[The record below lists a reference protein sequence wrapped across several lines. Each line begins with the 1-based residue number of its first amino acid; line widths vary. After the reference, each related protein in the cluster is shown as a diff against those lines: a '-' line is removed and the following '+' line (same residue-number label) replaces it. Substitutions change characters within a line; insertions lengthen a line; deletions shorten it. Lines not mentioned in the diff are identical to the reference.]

1 MRRYGPDSF
10 PKSSG
15 YWLRHCG
22 GLEGKTVLMGAY
34 IVRRLLGLIPVLL
47 LVAVMSFLLIHIV
60 PGDPAIIMLGNE
72 ASPEQLQALRQ
83 DMGLDRPLPT
93 QFGLWVSHVAQG
105 NLGDSIFLG
114 RSVSQA
120 LLERLPATL
129 QLAIIALIL
138 AMVIGIPAGLVAAI
152 KQNSFWDQVVMVVAM
167 AGISIPSF
175 WLGLALILVFSVQ
188 LRWLPSGGYV
198 PLWQDF
204 WGGLGTLILPAISLG
219 FMQAA
224 LIARMT
230 RSSMLEVLR
239 EDYIRTAKAKGLGQ
253 GVVILKHALKNA
265 MLPIITVI
273 GTAFGVLLGG
283 AVVVETVFT
292 YPGFGRLVVLAVQ
305 RRDYPLVQ
313 GALLLIALIYVLVNL
328 IVDLLYCVFDPRVR
342 YD

>member
-1 MRRYGPDSF
+1 
-10 PKSSG
+10 
-15 YWLRHCG
+15 
-22 GLEGKTVLMGAY
+22 MGAY
-34 IVRRLLGLIPVLL
+34 VVRRLLGLIPVML

-60 PGDPAIIMLGNE
+60 PGDPAMVMLGNE
-72 ASPEQLQALRQ
+72 ASPEQVQALRQ
-83 DMGLDRPLPT
+83 DMGLDRPLPA
-93 QFGLWVSHVAQG
+93 QFALWVSHVVQG
-105 NLGDSIFLG
+105 NLGESIFLG
-114 RSVSQA
+114 RSVAQA
-120 LLERLPATL
+120 LTERLPATL
-129 QLAIIALIL
+129 QLALLALVL
-138 AMVIGIPAGLVAAI
+138 AVVIGIPAGLIAAV
-152 KQNSFWDQVVMVVAM
+152 KQNTVWDQAVMVTAM

-198 PLWQDF
+198 PLWEDF
-204 WGGLGTLILPAISLG
+204 WGSLRTLALPAVSLG

-239 EDYIRTAKAKGLGQ
+239 QDYIRTARSKGLGQ
-253 GVVILKHALKNA
+253 RVVITKHALKNA

-292 YPGFGRLVVLAVQ
+292 YPGLGRLVVLAVQ

-328 IVDLLYCVFDPRVR
+328 IVDLLYCAFDPRIQ